1 MKKYLVLLFV
11 LFFVMI
17 AKSQKGFGLDVG
29 IGTSKAPMIAVK
41 YFFDKNAVSI
51 GGSYQIF
58 NDALGKKTEG
68 MVPGTIG
75 IDDGDFFYSLDFG
88 YTRVITEKFFIS
100 ADVSIGKRKFFYN
113 FSDDNLS
120 AGGYHY
126 FHKIISEGGVG
137 AYLTYNFSESF
148 GMFAGYNT
156 MREGTFGLEFRFLHE
171 KQY

>member
-1 MKKYLVLLFV
+1 
-11 LFFVMI
+11 MI